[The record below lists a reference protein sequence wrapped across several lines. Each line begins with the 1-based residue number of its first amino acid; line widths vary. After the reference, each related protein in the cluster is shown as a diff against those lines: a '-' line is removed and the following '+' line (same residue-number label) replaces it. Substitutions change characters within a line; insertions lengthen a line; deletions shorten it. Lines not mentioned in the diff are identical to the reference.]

1 MKKSKDWESQ
11 VQNQVYHLHNNGQE
25 NWPLGFYLI
34 DKKGSNYLQP
44 LSHGINEIMLAYQLN
59 VGS

>member
-25 NWPLGFYLI
+25 NWPLGFIWSIRREATIYNLYLM
-34 DKKGSNYLQP
+34 G
-44 LSHGINEIMLAYQLN
+44 
-59 VGS
+59 